1 MTNEPTLLSS
11 TETPEGMP
19 NPDRPQDGEMTP
31 GEAVDVLRRL
41 AAETPVD
48 KASGPRS
55 TKSRDN
61 HTEVEVEDAA
71 ITKLHRAE
79 ARYRSLIEQMPAVT
93 FMASLDGGDNELY
106 VSPQIEEMLG
116 FTQKEWLDNPVLW
129 YTQLHPDDQSRWH
142 IEFAETCATGKNFR
156 AEYRFIARDGRVIW
170 VHGEAKMVRDED
182 GNPRYLQGIAF
193 DITSRKKSEEA
204 MREARD
210 RAVEANQIK
219 DTFLANMSHE
229 LRTPLNAILGYSEL
243 LKARAVR
250 KIQKDPVPELEKIDR
265 AGTHLLE
272 IINDILDASK
282 IEAGKMQLYAEDFDI
297 TDLTREIEDVVRPL
311 LLKNANVFEV
321 NAGDNLGR
329 MHSDL
334 TRTRQ
339 CLLNLVG
346 NACKFTQ
353 DGTIVMEVRRETTS
367 SQPDRDR
374 VVFRIRDSG
383 IGITLEQISRL
394 FQPFTQADASTTRKY
409 GGTGLGLAITRKFAR
424 MMGGDVHAE
433 SVPGQ
438 GSTFTFWVPAILRSD
453 NAD

>member
-1 MTNEPTLLSS
+1 
-11 TETPEGMP
+11 
-19 NPDRPQDGEMTP
+19 
-31 GEAVDVLRRL
+31 
-41 AAETPVD
+41 
-48 KASGPRS
+48 
-55 TKSRDN
+55 
-61 HTEVEVEDAA
+61 VEDAA

-156 AEYRFIARDGRVIW
+156 AEYRFIARDGHVIW
-170 VHGEAKMVRDED
+170 VHGEAKMVRDEV
-182 GNPRYLQGIAF
+182 GNPVYLQGIAF
-193 DITSRKKSEEA
+193 DITSRKESEDA

-210 RAVEANQIK
+210 KAVEANQIK

-243 LKARAVR
+243 LQARAVR

-282 IEAGKMQLYAEDFDI
+282 IEAGKMQLYEEDFDI
-297 TDLTREIEDVVRPL
+297 TDLIREIEDVVRPL
-311 LLKNANVFEV
+311 LLKNANAFVV
-321 NAGDNLGR
+321 NAGDHLGR

-353 DGTIVMEVRRETTS
+353 DGTIVLEVRRERTS

-374 VVFRIRDSG
+374 VVFRIRDNG
-383 IGITLEQISRL
+383 IGITQEQMSRL

-424 MMGGDVHAE
+424 MMGGDVHVE